1 MNNWQNWS
9 FSDKEKEGYLILFNI
24 GYWPYDVHKIW
35 MYQNETSP
43 TQIDDVNLEKKSM
56 QKSLVLTFNDASLT
70 LINIESTTIWRNKK
84 AQTPFR
90 PTSINIESTTIW
102 RNKKIWN

>member
-1 MNNWQNWS
+1 
-9 FSDKEKEGYLILFNI
+9 
-24 GYWPYDVHKIW
+24 

-70 LINIESTTIWRNKK
+70 LINIESMTI
-84 AQTPFR
+84 
-90 PTSINIESTTIW
+90 
-102 RNKKIWN
+102 